1 MSSKINSILFQQHF
15 RLSAKPRRNQYVTSQ
30 ISGPR
35 KQTLP
40 GPCPKKPT
48 RKQPE
53 GLAQGD
59 PAAQGT
65 EEWLLP
71 GVLQSWEHP
80 SSSEP
85 SAQSFSPSHR
95 YSWATHP
102 VPSRQGTCVREQD
115 TWRTGVRGCAGLD
128 QRGGVGVT
136 TRAELFECGVVVV
149 GCGAVILVVKD

>member
-1 MSSKINSILFQQHF
+1 MSSEINSILFQQHF
-15 RLSAKPRRNQYVTSQ
+15 KPSAKFRRDQYVTLQASE
-30 ISGPR
+30 PR
-35 KQTLP
+35 TQTLP
-40 GPCPKKPT
+40 GPCPK

-53 GLAQGD
+53 ALAQGD

-71 GVLQSWEHP
+71 GVLQSWAHP

-102 VPSRQGTCVREQD
+102 VPSWQGTCVREQD
-115 TWRTGVRGCAGLD
+115 RWKTGVRGCAGLD
-128 QRGGVGVT
+128 RRGGVGIT
-136 TRAELFECGVVVV
+136 TCVELFECGVVAVC
-149 GCGAVILVVKD
+149 CGAAILVVKD